1 VGVSECIIMG
11 VPIGIGTGMF
21 KLLQKQISQKKSES
35 EQQDNKGKVK
45 ISSLNFV
52 KFF

>member
-1 VGVSECIIMG
+1 MGVSECIIMG

-35 EQQDNKGKVK
+35 DQQDNKGKVK
-45 ISSLNFV
+45 I
-52 KFF
+52 